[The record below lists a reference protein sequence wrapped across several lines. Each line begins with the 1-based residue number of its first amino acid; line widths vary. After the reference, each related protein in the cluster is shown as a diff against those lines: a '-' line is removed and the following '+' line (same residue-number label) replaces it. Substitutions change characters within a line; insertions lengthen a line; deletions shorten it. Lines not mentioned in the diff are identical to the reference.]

1 MQVCGGARR
10 DHPDD
15 RSPGFAARPVI
26 GPGDMALK
34 RFICALV
41 VALTFAGP
49 ALAAP
54 RPPESV
60 REAVQARI
68 DAVMAPGPDDEDDGG
83 EPYNPPAAIAGPK
96 MFARVNINDD
106 GVADWRVD
114 YEQAPNP
121 SYFCGTGGC
130 RQQIFVSNARG
141 GFDLAMD
148 AQVRLFKLRH
158 SRGQTLLDV
167 DFHGSV
173 CGGFGVDACPRGY
186 VWSVADARFI
196 ARVDPGA
203 QTFFIGGPVGL
214 TPPSRATLPAAVEAA
229 FAERAARCAAA
240 GRDYPYDEAYL
251 TEVSDLNADG
261 RADWVIGGTYD
272 GCAYREQAADAPRF
286 DLTVLVSGPD
296 GYQSALRSDV
306 TTWGLDMAGGK
317 TRFVTLEGDDCGLNG
332 KGCPKT
338 YWRWD
343 GQGLVRQPVP

>member
-1 MQVCGGARR
+1 
-10 DHPDD
+10 
-15 RSPGFAARPVI
+15 
-26 GPGDMALK
+26 MALK
-34 RFICALV
+34 RFVCALV
-41 VALTFAGP
+41 VALTLAGP

-60 REAVQARI
+60 RQAVQTRI
-68 DAVMAPGPDDEDDGG
+68 DAVMAPDPDDEDDGG

-96 MFARVNINDD
+96 MFTRVNINDD

-130 RQQIFVSNARG
+130 RQQIWVSNARG

-148 AQVRLFKLRH
+148 TQVRLFKLRH

-173 CGGFGVDACPRGY
+173 CGGFGVDDCPRGY

-196 ARVDPGA
+196 ARIDPGA
-203 QTFFIGGPVGL
+203 QAFFIGGPVWL
-214 TPPSRATLPAAVEAA
+214 TTPSRATLPPAVEAA
-229 FAERAARCAAA
+229 FSERAARCAAA

-251 TEVSDLNADG
+251 TQVGDLNADG
-261 RADWVIGGTYD
+261 QADWVIGGAYD
-272 GCAYREQAADAPRF
+272 GCAYREEAAESPRF

-296 GYQSALRSDV
+296 GHHSALRSDV
-306 TTWGLDMAGGK
+306 TTWGLDMAGGEA
-317 TRFVTLEGDDCGLNG
+317 RFVTLEGDDCGLNG
-332 KGCPKT
+332 KDCPKT
-338 YWRWD
+338 YWRWN
-343 GQGLVRQPVP
+343 GQALVRQALP